1 MTVYYLLSISFHI
14 FPFVM
19 SHPSWQSDLT
29 QEHSEEPFSAGAW
42 LSHGDGDLEPLQDWS
57 SREAVALGHFW
68 GVRTI
73 SWVLILMK
81 RCGLLWHGAA
91 FSTSPWL
98 AV

>member
-1 MTVYYLLSISFHI
+1 MSRLYTFHI

-19 SHPSWQSDLT
+19 SHPSWHSDST

-68 GVRTI
+68 GVRTT

-81 RCGLLWHGAA
+81 RCGRLA
-91 FSTSPWL
+91 TSPWL